1 VNVLPRGDHKPFDSV
16 EITTCEENTV
26 KLLARY
32 GLNLAWPPESA
43 VVTTPMQ
50 FNRMVPTTGGSLYG
64 RTPPG

>member
-1 VNVLPRGDHKPFDSV
+1 VNGLPCGDHKPFDSV

-32 GLNLAWPPESA
+32 GLNLAWPPERV

-50 FNRMVPTTGGSLYG
+50 FNRMFPTTGGSLYG
-64 RTPPG
+64 RTSPG